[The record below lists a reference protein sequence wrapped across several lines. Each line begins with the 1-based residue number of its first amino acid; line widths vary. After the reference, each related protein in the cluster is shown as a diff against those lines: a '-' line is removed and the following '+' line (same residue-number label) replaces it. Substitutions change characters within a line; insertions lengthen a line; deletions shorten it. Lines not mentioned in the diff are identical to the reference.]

1 MPGKRLTFSQRIKL
15 QVFLEDHRCK
25 SLKIIAETL
34 KVNRVTLYKEILN
47 RRIQTSYKEIVVKKG
62 PEQPCKLLEKFP
74 FCCNAC
80 RYRPKCVHRVF
91 IYDAYSAHENFSRTK
106 YNCSTGPSM
115 SENELDELDKKVS
128 PRVLMGQSLYHIK
141 ASDNTIKVSQ
151 QTLRRYIQ
159 KGYLKCKPIDL
170 PRTVQ
175 RRHNDFVIQ
184 KRTHI
189 DPKLLVGR
197 TFEDFKSY
205 ASHSSTAKIIQI
217 DTVYGKLKDDKV
229 ILTIFEPKSKLQFG
243 ILIPKTSET
252 VNKVILSLIEKFD
265 SINKNLFDVIL
276 TDNGKEFIGLPQ
288 IQINEDGEYRFML
301 FYCDPYCSWQKG
313 GCERNHELFRY
324 VKRKGITLDTVSQPE
339 LNQIFS
345 NINSLKRKSLNGL
358 SPYDVFAKTY
368 GYEALELIGITN
380 IKPHNIILKN

>member
-15 QVFLEDHRCK
+15 QVFLEDPRCK
-25 SLKIIAETL
+25 SLKSIADTL
-34 KVNRVTLYKEILN
+34 KVNRVTLYKEILS
-47 RRIQTSYKEIVVKKG
+47 RRTSVGCKQVVVQKG
-62 PEQPCKLLEKFP
+62 PILPCKLLEKFP
-74 FCCNAC
+74 FCCNIC
-80 RYRPKCVHRVF
+80 RFRPKCVRQVF
-91 IYDAYSAHENFSRTK
+91 IYDAYTAHENFSRTK
-106 YNCSTGPSM
+106 HSCSIGPSI
-115 SENELDELDKKVS
+115 SNDELAELDQKVS
-128 PRVLMGQSLYHIK
+128 PRVLMGQSLYHITS
-141 ASDNTIKVSQ
+141 SDDTIKVSQ

-189 DPKLLVGR
+189 DPKLLMGR
-197 TFEDFKSY
+197 TFEDFKTLIS
-205 ASHSSTAKIIQI
+205 ASKDIKVIQI
-217 DTVYGKLKDDKV
+217 DTVYGKTKDLSV

-243 ILIPKTSET
+243 VLIPKTSDA
-252 VNKVILSLIEKFD
+252 VNRVILSLIEKFN
-265 SINKNLFDVIL
+265 SINKKMFDVIL

-288 IQINEDGEYRFML
+288 IQINEMGEYRFML
-301 FYCDPYCSWQKG
+301 YYCDPYCSWQKG

-324 VKRKGITLDTVSQPE
+324 VKRKGITLDTVSQSE

-358 SPYDVFAKTY
+358 TPYEVFAKTY

-380 IKPHNIILKN
+380 VQPHNIILKN

>member
-15 QVFLEDHRCK
+15 QVFIEDPRCK
-25 SLKIIAETL
+25 SLKTIAESL

-47 RRIQTSYKEIVVKKG
+47 RRIPVSCKNLIVHRG
-62 PEQPCKLLEKFP
+62 PVEPCKLLEKFP

-80 RYRPKCVHRVF
+80 RFRPKCIRQVF
-91 IYDAYSAHENFSRTK
+91 VYDAYTAHENFSRTK
-106 YNCSTGPSM
+106 HSCSAGPSV
-115 SENELDELDKKVS
+115 SNDELNELDKKVS
-128 PRVLMGQSLYHIK
+128 PRVLMGQSLYHIT
-141 ASDNTIKVSQ
+141 ATDNTIKVSQ

-189 DPKLLVGR
+189 DPKLLMGR

-205 ASHSSTAKIIQI
+205 TTDSKDAKIIQI

-243 ILIPKTSET
+243 ILIPKTSDA
-252 VNKVILSLIEKFD
+252 VNKVIFSLMEQFD
-265 SINKNLFDVIL
+265 SINKKLFDVIL
-276 TDNGKEFIGLPQ
+276 TDNGKEFVGLPQ

-301 FYCDPYCSWQKG
+301 YYCDPYCSWQKG
-313 GCERNHELFRY
+313 GCERNHEFFRY
-324 VKRKGITLDTVSQPE
+324 VKRKGITLDTISQPE

-380 IKPHNIILKN
+380 IQPHNIILKN